1 MINLLDVE
9 GESEEESMLKQTNS
23 GHMIANN

>member
-23 GHMIANN
+23 SHMIANN